1 MNNITNRPVDFLA
14 ASFLIIFS
22 ILLGLNQVMVKL
34 VNEGMHPVFQVALRS
49 TFAIFPILI
58 YCYILKKKIII
69 NNGSLIPGII
79 AGILFAIEF
88 IFLFTA
94 LDYSTVTRVSLI
106 FYTMPVW
113 LTLAAHFLI
122 ENDKLNL
129 NKILGLIIALV
140 GLFLAV
146 YEPTTGYDTSQFYG
160 DAYSLLGSLCW
171 ATIAIML
178 KTTRLSN
185 ATPETQLL
193 YQLVVSGII
202 LLPLSM
208 QLNDYV
214 RNIDLDLILIFSFQ
228 VIVIMCMGFIGW
240 LWIMSRYSAS
250 STSSFAFLTPIFG
263 VLFGWLIMD
272 DPINEQIYLSLF
284 FTCLGIYLINK
295 RGSKSI

>member
-1 MNNITNRPVDFLA
+1 MNNIKNRPVDFLA
-14 ASFLIIFS
+14 ATFLIIFS

-58 YCYILKKKIII
+58 YCFILKKKIII

-129 NKILGLIIALV
+129 NKILGLIIALA

-160 DAYSLLGSLCW
+160 DAYSLLASLCW

-214 RNIDLDLILIFSFQ
+214 RNINLDLILIFSFQ

-240 LWIMSRYSAS
+240 LWIMSKYSAS

-272 DPINEQIYLSLF
+272 DPINKQIYLSLF

-295 RGSKSI
+295 KGSKLV

>member
-1 MNNITNRPVDFLA
+1 MNNIKNRPVDFLA

-140 GLFLAV
+140 GLVLAV

-160 DAYSLLGSLCW
+160 DTYSLLASLCW
-171 ATIAIML
+171 ATKAIML
-178 KTTRLSN
+178 KTTRLSKS
-185 ATPETQLL
+185 TPETQLL
-193 YQLVVSGII
+193 HQLVVSGII

-214 RNIDLDLILIFSFQ
+214 RNINLDLILIFSFQ

-240 LWIMSRYSAS
+240 LWIMSKYSAS

-295 RGSKSI
+295 KGSKVV

>member
-1 MNNITNRPVDFLA
+1 MNNIKNRPVDFLA

-146 YEPTTGYDTSQFYG
+146 YEPTTG
-160 DAYSLLGSLCW
+160 
-171 ATIAIML
+171 
-178 KTTRLSN
+178 SN
-185 ATPETQLL
+185 ACSTGKALL
-193 YQLVVSGII
+193 HAYDSKCGSIIANFPVKIGTGVLSEVVVQGDNLYMGISGEA
-202 LLPLSM
+202 
-208 QLNDYV
+208 DK
-214 RNIDLDLILIFSFQ
+214 NISGFTSKDNLITGKSKAK
-228 VIVIMCMGFIGW
+228 
-240 LWIMSRYSAS
+240 SAS
-250 STSSFAFLTPIFG
+250 GA
-263 VLFGWLIMD
+263 V
-272 DPINEQIYLSLF
+272 QIESWKENY
-284 FTCLGIYLINK
+284 
-295 RGSKSI
+295 

>member
-1 MNNITNRPVDFLA
+1 MDNIKNRPVDFLA

-58 YCYILKKKIII
+58 YCYILRKKIII

-113 LTLAAHFLI
+113 LTVAAHFLI

-129 NKILGLIIALV
+129 NKVLGLIIALA

-146 YEPTTGYDTSQFYG
+146 YEPTIGYDTSQFYG
-160 DAYSLLGSLCW
+160 DAYSFLASLCW

-193 YQLVVSGII
+193 YQLVISGII

-208 QLNDYV
+208 QINDYV

-295 RGSKSI
+295 RSSKLS

>member
-1 MNNITNRPVDFLA
+1 MNNIKNRPVDFLA

-160 DAYSLLGSLCW
+160 DAYSLLASLCW
-171 ATIAIML
+171 AIIAIML

-193 YQLVVSGII
+193 YQLVVSGFI

-214 RNIDLDLILIFSFQ
+214 RNINLDLILIFSFQ

>member
-1 MNNITNRPVDFLA
+1 MNNIKNRPVDFLA

-129 NKILGLIIALV
+129 NKLLGLIIALV

-160 DAYSLLGSLCW
+160 DAFSFLASLCW

-272 DPINEQIYLSLF
+272 DPINKQIYLSLF

>member
-1 MNNITNRPVDFLA
+1 MNNIKNRPVDFLA

-34 VNEGMHPVFQVALRS
+34 VNEGMHPIFQVALRS

-113 LTLAAHFLI
+113 LTVAAHFLI

-129 NKILGLIIALV
+129 NKLLGLIIALV

-146 YEPTTGYDTSQFYG
+146 YEPTTGYDKSQLYG
-160 DAYSLLGSLCW
+160 DAYSLMASLCW
-171 ATIAIML
+171 ATRAIML
-178 KTTRLSN
+178 KTTRLSK

-193 YQLVVSGII
+193 YQLVISGVI

-208 QLNDYV
+208 QITDYV

-272 DPINEQIYLSLF
+272 DPINKQIYLSLF

-295 RGSKSI
+295 RNSKLM